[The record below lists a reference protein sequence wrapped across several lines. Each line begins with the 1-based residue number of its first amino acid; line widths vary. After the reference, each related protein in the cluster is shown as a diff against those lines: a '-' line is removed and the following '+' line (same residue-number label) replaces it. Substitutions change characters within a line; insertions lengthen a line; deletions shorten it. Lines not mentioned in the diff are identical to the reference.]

1 MDIEEIGSFIR
12 NRRLL
17 KNLSQLAVSERVR
30 ISRPN
35 LSQLENGRLPEIGIR
50 KVMEVL
56 EQLGLELTIREAH
69 ARPTLQELAAQ
80 RNEYIHAMTD
90 KPARKRAKRCLPS
103 LPIIN
108 KDES

>member
-1 MDIEEIGSFIR
+1 MDLGEIGSFIR

-35 LSQLENGRLPEIGIR
+35 LSQLENGKLPEIGIR

-69 ARPTLQELAAQ
+69 ARPTLQELAAE
-80 RNEYIHAMTD
+80 RNEYIHAMTNQ
-90 KPARKRAKRCLPS
+90 PARKRAKRRS
-103 LPIIN
+103 PIPPIAN
-108 KDES
+108 KEKS